1 MRRNNNKP
9 DEPQVTV
16 VVLNWNGLTIT
27 YKNKPIL
34 ESTLETLNKSIYG
47 NLKIILTDADSQDNS
62 INYVK
67 KNFKH
72 IDVLSVKNN
81 GVSYAFNMSIKY
93 AFSKYPKSKYL
104 LFLNNDLK
112 FIDSDWINKLV
123 KIGENDSSVG
133 IIGCKLLDSYGVS
146 NGIGSYMER
155 FYSLSSKNKKSGYVD
170 SVNGAVFLIKS
181 SMIKKIGL
189 FDEIYLPFFAEEW
202 DYCLRAKSNGYK
214 SYYANSVS
222 IMHLEGY
229 TLMKTDIK
237 KKWSKHQLEYYSI
250 RNNWIFILRWYPY
263 LLPLNLFYNFV
274 QSLIKNDNGL
284 HLRKPDE
291 VFFRLHSNVTGFKE
305 ALSLYKKSKIP
316 ALSKKIPK

>member
-1 MRRNNNKP
+1 MGRNNNKQ

-16 VVLNWNGLTIT
+16 IVLNWNGLTIT
-27 YKNKPIL
+27 YKDKPIL

-47 NLKIILTDADSQDNS
+47 NLNVILTDADSQDNS

-93 AFSKYPKSKYL
+93 VFSKYPKSKYL

-112 FIDSDWINKLV
+112 FVDPDWITKLV
-123 KIGENDSSVG
+123 KIGEKDPSVG
-133 IIGCKLLDSYGVS
+133 IIGCRLLDSNGVPS
-146 NGIGSYMER
+146 GSGSYIAR
-155 FYSLSSKNKKSGYVD
+155 FYSLSSKNKKSGYAD
-170 SVNGAVFLIKS
+170 SVNGAVFLVKS
-181 SMIKKIGL
+181 NMIKKIGL

-202 DYCLRAKSNGYK
+202 DYCLRAKSNGYN
-214 SYYANSVS
+214 SYYVNSVN

-229 TLMKTDIK
+229 SIMKTDIK

-263 LLPLNLFYNFV
+263 LLPLNLFYNLV
-274 QSLIKNDNGL
+274 QSLIKKDNGL
-284 HLRKPDE
+284 HFRKLND
-291 VFFRLHSNVTGFKE
+291 VIFRLGSNITGFKD
-305 ALSLYKKSKIP
+305 ALSLYKQSKIP
-316 ALSKKIPK
+316 KLSKKYP